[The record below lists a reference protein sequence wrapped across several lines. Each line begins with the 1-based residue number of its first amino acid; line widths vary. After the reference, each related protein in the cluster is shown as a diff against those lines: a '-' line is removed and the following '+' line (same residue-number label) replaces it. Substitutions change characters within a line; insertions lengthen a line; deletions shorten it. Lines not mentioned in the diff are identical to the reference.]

1 MLCPYCGFDQS
12 SVLESRDTEDGKVT
26 RRRRE
31 CLKCGKR
38 FTTYERVGNIE
49 LKVIKKDGSLEDF
62 DPEKIKKGVGKACW
76 KRPVKKEQIQKIVD
90 EIEIRLLNRKS
101 TRVPSKDI
109 GKMVMN
115 RLKKVDPIAYLR
127 FASVYLDVKKLEDF
141 ESIIKEVKNG

>member
-31 CLKCGKR
+31 CLRCKKR

-49 LKVIKKDGSLEDF
+49 LKVIKKDGRLEDF
-62 DPEKIKKGVGKACW
+62 DPEKVKRGLEKACW

-90 EIEIRLLNRKS
+90 EIEMRLLNRKS
-101 TRVPSKDI
+101 TRIPSKDI
-109 GKMVMN
+109 GRMVLS
-115 RLKKVDPIAYLR
+115 RLRRVDPIAYLR
-127 FASVYLDVKKLEDF
+127 FASVYLEIKKLEDF
-141 ESIIKEVKNG
+141 ERIIQEVK